1 MSLLLRINHDG
12 ARRRDPLTYQRDA
25 ELLEKAMET
34 ETDPFRIARYTFY
47 LAQSY
52 RDCGETE
59 KALAAYLSRA
69 ELGFWLEEVFIS
81 LYMAA

>member
-1 MSLLLRINHDG
+1 MARRGNTDRASQLLSLSLLLRINHDG

-25 ELLEKAMET
+25 
-34 ETDPFRIARYTFY
+34 YTFY